1 MMGIKAAFFFFGF
14 SLAAVF
20 AGPAQAHGDE
30 HSKPATRKAVKA
42 EQKPFGIAGDRKK
55 VSRTIHIDMTDEMRF
70 FPASLSV
77 KVGETVRFKLTNRGN
92 TMHEMVIGTLP
103 DLQEHAALMKK
114 FPDMEHDEPYMAH
127 VKPGTT
133 EEIVW
138 QFNRRGEFSYAC
150 LIAGHFEA
158 GMLGKAVVK

>member
-1 MMGIKAAFFFFGF
+1 MMGIKATLVVLVC
-14 SLAAVF
+14 SLAAC
-20 AGPAQAHGDE
+20 AGPALAHGDK
-30 HSKPATRKAVKA
+30 HGKPATLKTMKA

-55 VSRTIHIDMTDEMRF
+55 VSRTIEIDMTDEMRF
-70 FPASLSV
+70 FPAALNV
-77 KVGETVRFKLTNRGN
+77 KVGEIVRFKLTNRGN